1 MADNDKKILPI
12 DYTHREFESIRGDL
26 MQVAQRFYPD
36 SFRDFSDASF
46 GSLMLDAVAYVGDQL
61 NFYLDYNI
69 NESFLDTAYAAEN
82 ILRHGRALGYK
93 PTGASSVY
101 GEVALYAMIPAHGSG
116 LGPDPLYI
124 PIMKRGS
131 RFTSKNN
138 LNFILTSNVD
148 FGDPSNP
155 IVVGRVDDSTGAP
168 THYAI
173 KAYGNVVSGK
183 FSSRRI
189 KVGNFQRFNRIKVS
203 GRQLAE
209 IISVYDLKGNQYYE
223 VDYLAQDMVYQE
235 IPNDNYKS
243 DNVPSVLRPL
253 LVSRKFVIMR
263 NDQGTFLQ
271 FGSGNSAESGVVAN
285 PQSVAL
291 NLFGKSY
298 VTDTTFDPTRLS
310 RDTSYGI
317 VPANTTLIVNYRLD
331 NRFNSNVA
339 TAALNNVQNVVLD
352 FKDREQLTVSK
363 LVDIQSSIEVLNETP
378 LVGVNSKGSIGELK
392 SKIVD
397 TFPTQNRAVTQA
409 DYENVALRMPGKFGS
424 VKRVSVQKDPDSL
437 KRNLNMYVISENH
450 FGKLTTTNATIK
462 QNLKTWLNNYRM
474 INDTIDILDPY
485 IINVGIEFVIKV
497 LPTADRNSAIMQ
509 AMGRLRAKFA
519 RNYFIGE
526 HFQISDIYSE
536 LKRSRDVLDVVKVK
550 LISKSGGQY
559 SYVNFSIDE
568 NLSPEGDYLMCP
580 KNAIFEV
587 KFPSV
592 DIKGKTR

>member
-26 MQVAQRFYPD
+26 MQIAQRFYPD

-69 NESFLDTAYAAEN
+69 NESFLDTAYGADN

-93 PTGASSVY
+93 SSGVSSVY
-101 GEVALYAMIPAHGSG
+101 GEVALYAMVPAHGSG
-116 LGPDPLYI
+116 LGPDPLYT

-131 RFTSKNN
+131 RFSSKNG
-138 LNFILTSNVD
+138 LNFILTSNID
-148 FGDPSNP
+148 FSNPANP

-183 FSSRRI
+183 FSSRRL
-189 KVGNFQRFNRIKVS
+189 KVGNFQRFNRVKIS
-203 GRQLAE
+203 SRQLAE
-209 IISVYDLKGNQYYE
+209 VISVFDLKGNQYYE
-223 VDYLAQDMVYQE
+223 VDYLSQDMVYEE

-243 DNVPSVLRPL
+243 DNVPSVIKPL
-253 LVSRKFVIMR
+253 LVSRKFIIVR

-271 FGSGNSAESGVVAN
+271 FGSGDSSESAVVAD
-285 PQSVAL
+285 PQRVAL

-317 VPANTTLIVNYRLD
+317 VPANTTLTVNYRLD
-331 NRFNSNVA
+331 NKFNSNVA
-339 TAALNNVQNVVLD
+339 TGVLNGVQDAVLE

-363 LVDIQSSIEVLNETP
+363 MADIQSSIEVINETP
-378 LVGVNSKGSIGELK
+378 LVGVNSAGSVNELK
-392 SKIVD
+392 AKIMD

-450 FGKLTTTNATIK
+450 FGKLTATNSTIK

-485 IINVGIEFVIKV
+485 IVNVGIEFVIKV
-497 LPTADRNSAIMQ
+497 LPTADRNLAITQ
-509 AMGRLRAKFA
+509 SITRLKRKFA

-526 HFQISDIYSE
+526 HIQISDIYSE
-536 LKRSRDVLDVVKVK
+536 LKRARDVLDVIKVK
-550 LISKSGGQY
+550 IISKSGGQY
-559 SYVNFSIDE
+559 SYVNFSINE

-580 KNAIFEV
+580 KNAIFEI

>member
-26 MQVAQRFYPD
+26 MQIAQRFYPD

-69 NESFLDTAYAAEN
+69 NESFLDTAYGADN

-93 PTGASSVY
+93 SSGVSSVY
-101 GEVALYAMIPAHGSG
+101 GEVALYAMVPAHGSG
-116 LGPDPLYI
+116 LGPDPLYT

-131 RFTSKNN
+131 RFSSKNG
-138 LNFILTSNVD
+138 LNFILTSNID
-148 FGDPSNP
+148 FSNPANP

-183 FSSRRI
+183 FSSRRL
-189 KVGNFQRFNRIKVS
+189 KVGNFQRFNRVKIS
-203 GRQLAE
+203 SRQLAE
-209 IISVYDLKGNQYYE
+209 VISVFDLKGNQYYE
-223 VDYLAQDMVYQE
+223 VDYLSQDMVYEE

-243 DNVPSVLRPL
+243 DNVPSVIKPL
-253 LVSRKFVIMR
+253 LVSRKFIIVR

-271 FGSGNSAESGVVAN
+271 FGSGDSSESAVVAD
-285 PQSVAL
+285 PQRVAL

-317 VPANTTLIVNYRLD
+317 VPANTTLTVNYRLD
-331 NRFNSNVA
+331 NKFNSNVA
-339 TAALNNVQNVVLD
+339 TGVLNGVQDAVLE

-363 LVDIQSSIEVLNETP
+363 MADIQSSIEVLNETP
-378 LVGVNSKGSIGELK
+378 LVGVNSAGSVNELK
-392 SKIVD
+392 AKIMD

-450 FGKLTTTNATIK
+450 FGKLTATNSTIK

-485 IINVGIEFVIKV
+485 IVNVGIEFVIKV
-497 LPTADRNSAIMQ
+497 LPTADRNLAITQ
-509 AMGRLRAKFA
+509 SITRLKRKFA

-526 HFQISDIYSE
+526 HIQISDIYSE
-536 LKRSRDVLDVVKVK
+536 LKRARDVLDVIKVK
-550 LISKSGGQY
+550 IISKSGGQY
-559 SYVNFSIDE
+559 SYVNFSINE

-580 KNAIFEV
+580 KNAIFEI

>member
-1 MADNDKKILPI
+1 
-12 DYTHREFESIRGDL
+12 
-26 MQVAQRFYPD
+26 
-36 SFRDFSDASF
+36 
-46 GSLMLDAVAYVGDQL
+46 
-61 NFYLDYNI
+61 
-69 NESFLDTAYAAEN
+69 
-82 ILRHGRALGYK
+82 
-93 PTGASSVY
+93 
-101 GEVALYAMIPAHGSG
+101 
-116 LGPDPLYI
+116 
-124 PIMKRGS
+124 MKRGS
-131 RFTSKNN
+131 RFSSKNG
-138 LNFILTSNVD
+138 LNFILTSNID
-148 FGDPSNP
+148 FSNPANP

-183 FSSRRI
+183 FSSRRL
-189 KVGNFQRFNRIKVS
+189 KVGNFQRFNRVKIS
-203 GRQLAE
+203 SRQLAE
-209 IISVYDLKGNQYYE
+209 VISVFDLKGNQYYE
-223 VDYLAQDMVYQE
+223 VDYLSQDMVYEE

-243 DNVPSVLRPL
+243 DNVPSVIKPL
-253 LVSRKFVIMR
+253 LVSRKFIIVR

-271 FGSGNSAESGVVAN
+271 FGSGDSSESAVVAD
-285 PQSVAL
+285 PQRVAL

-317 VPANTTLIVNYRLD
+317 VPANTTLTVNYRLD
-331 NRFNSNVA
+331 NKFNSNVA
-339 TAALNNVQNVVLD
+339 TGVLNGVQDAVLE

-363 LVDIQSSIEVLNETP
+363 MADIQSSIEVLNETP
-378 LVGVNSKGSIGELK
+378 LVGVNSAGSVNELK
-392 SKIVD
+392 AKIMD

-450 FGKLTTTNATIK
+450 FGKLTATNSTIK

-485 IINVGIEFVIKV
+485 IVNVGIEFVIKV
-497 LPTADRNSAIMQ
+497 LPTADRNLAITQ
-509 AMGRLRAKFA
+509 SITRLKRKFA

-526 HFQISDIYSE
+526 HIQISDIYSE
-536 LKRSRDVLDVVKVK
+536 LKRARDVLDVIKVK
-550 LISKSGGQY
+550 IISKSGGQY
-559 SYVNFSIDE
+559 SYVNFSINE

-580 KNAIFEV
+580 KNAIFEI

>member
-12 DYTHREFESIRGDL
+12 DYTHREFESIRNDL
-26 MQVAQRFYPD
+26 MQIAQRFYPD

-69 NESFLDTAYAAEN
+69 NESFLDTAYGAEN

-93 PTGASSVY
+93 APGASSVY
-101 GEVALYAMIPAHGSG
+101 GEVALYAMVPAHGSG
-116 LGPDPLYI
+116 LGPDPLYT
-124 PIMKRGS
+124 PILKRGS
-131 RFTSKNN
+131 RFQSKNT
-138 LNFILTSNVD
+138 LNFILTANVD

-183 FSSRRI
+183 FASKRI
-189 KVGNFQRFNRIKVS
+189 KVGAFQRFNRLKIS
-203 GRQLAE
+203 SRQIGE
-209 IISVYDLKGNQYYE
+209 VISVFDLKGNQYYE

-235 IPNDNYKS
+235 IPNDNYKN
-243 DNVPSVLRPL
+243 DNVPSVIKPL
-253 LVSRKFVIMR
+253 LVSRKFTVVR
-263 NDQGTFLQ
+263 TDQGTFLQ
-271 FGSGNSAESGVVAN
+271 FGSGNSAESGVVAD
-285 PQSVAL
+285 PQRVAL

-298 VTDTTFDPTRLS
+298 VTDRTFDPTRLS
-310 RDTSYGI
+310 QDTSYGI
-317 VPANTTLIVNYRLD
+317 VPANTTLTVNYRLD
-331 NRFNSNVA
+331 NKYNANVA
-339 TAALNNVQNVVLD
+339 TTGLNTVTDAILD
-352 FKDREQLTVSK
+352 FKDREQLSVTK
-363 LVDIQSSIEVLNETP
+363 MTDILASIEVLNETP
-378 LVGVNSKGSIGELK
+378 LVGVNSVGSIYELK
-392 SKIVD
+392 GKIMD

-424 VKRVSVQKDPDSL
+424 IKRASVQKDPDSL
-437 KRNLNMYVISENH
+437 KRNLNMYVVSENH
-450 FGKLTTTNATIK
+450 YGKLTATNSTIK

-485 IINVGIEFVIKV
+485 IINIGIEFVIKV
-497 LPTADRNSAIMQ
+497 LPTADRNAAITECSR
-509 AMGRLRAKFA
+509 RLSAKFA

-526 HFQISDIYSE
+526 HFQISSIYSE
-536 LKRSRDVLDVVKVK
+536 LKKSRNVLDVVKVR
-550 LISKSGGQY
+550 LVSKSGAQY
-559 SYVNFSIDE
+559 SYVNFSINE

-580 KNAIFEV
+580 KNAIFEI